1 MPRLHRRSR
10 VVSIRLSD
18 EEYDQLRSLCANQG
32 ADSISEL
39 ARAALKLL
47 VVEHQSRGPAMET
60 RVNEIDVR
68 IDLLNRE
75 VARLSSKIG
84 LSQEKTQ

>member
-18 EEYDQLRSLCANQG
+18 EEYDQLRSLCAIKG

-39 ARAALKLL
+39 ARAAMKLL
-47 VVEHQSRGPAMET
+47 VMENDSHGPAMES

-84 LSQEKTQ
+84 LAQEKTQ

>member
-18 EEYDQLRSLCANQG
+18 EEYGQLRSLCAIKG

-47 VVEHQSRGPAMET
+47 VMEHQSRGPAMEA

-84 LSQEKTQ
+84 LAQEKTQ